1 MPVRRHP
8 KRPLWEVATLT
19 GGLGPLILS
28 VPGRCLE
35 CWSCVRYCPANAIRI
50 ADGCTQIIEEKCV
63 ACGLCVSECGN
74 CGHDVRDDTGRV
86 RELLSSGR
94 PVVCVLA
101 TEFVAALH
109 PMPTGEIE
117 SAVESLGFYAVE
129 STLLGEELVAM
140 AYERQHSRE
149 CSMPILR
156 STCPVTTSWV
166 LRFHPKLTQA
176 LAPIVPP
183 YVAQARL
190 IKALYPEGT
199 AVVYVSPCY
208 ARKDE
213 FMDEDFGGAVDAVI
227 DFVELKRM
235 MSGSNP
241 PPGATG
247 AQVCGVRR
255 PAPIKELSL
264 TDGYPRATL
273 VSHNLTSA
281 DVVVVRGL
289 RALDRLLTAIEAGEA
304 GPAIVDML
312 NCEGCV
318 DGPAVNPGLSV
329 FAKRNIDAAEREG
342 RGRSTVSSRALLR
355 YLPAI
360 EVVRTLTAE
369 PVHLPE
375 PTDDQIVAI
384 LAEGEF
390 APSSTPDCGA
400 CGYETC
406 VEHAIAIF
414 QGNSTWEMCFPL
426 QRKMLLRNAKAL
438 EESATLDPL
447 TSLWNRRVFA
457 ERLEDEMARH
467 ARYGHKVSL
476 MMMDID
482 AFKDVNDQF
491 GHVAGDRVLAAV
503 SDLLRDSLR
512 TTDIASRYGGDEF
525 ALILPSVGK
534 TEAFAAAEK
543 LRTLIESMP
552 VRVQR
557 DGHEEDVDVRVSI
570 GVASAGSATNDPIGL
585 IEAADRALY
594 QAKEAGRNQVRL
606 AAG

>member
-1 MPVRRHP
+1 MG
-8 KRPLWEVATLT
+8 EVVTLT
-19 GGLGPLILS
+19 GELGPLILS

-50 ADGCTQIIEEKCV
+50 ADGCTQVIEEKCV

-74 CGHDVRDDTGRV
+74 CGHAVRDDTGRV

-117 SAVESLGFYAVE
+117 SAVESLGFYSVE

-149 CSMPILR
+149 GGLPVLR

-166 LRFHPKLTQA
+166 RRFHPKLTQA

-190 IKALYPEGT
+190 IKSLYPEGT

-213 FMDEDFGGAVDAVI
+213 FLDPELGGAVDAVI
-227 DFVELKRM
+227 DFIELKGM
-235 MSGSNP
+235 MTGANP
-241 PPGATG
+241 LPGATG

-273 VSHNLTSA
+273 ESRNLTSS

-289 RALDRLLTAIEAGEA
+289 RALERLLVAIEAGEA
-304 GPAIVDML
+304 APAIVDML

-355 YLPAI
+355 YLPAVD
-360 EVVRTLTAE
+360 VVRAHSAD

-375 PTDDQIVAI
+375 PTDEQIDVI
-384 LAEGEF
+384 LSEGEF
-390 APSSTPDCGA
+390 DGRSETPDCGA

-406 VEHAIAIF
+406 VEHAVAIF
-414 QGNSTWEMCFPL
+414 QGNSTWDMCFPL
-426 QRKMLLRNAKAL
+426 QRKKLLRHAKAL

-482 AFKDVNDQF
+482 AFKDVNDRL
-491 GHVAGDRVLAAV
+491 GHLAGDRVLTAV
-503 SDLLRDSLR
+503 SDLLRESLR

-543 LRTLIESMP
+543 LRTLIESMAL
-552 VRVQR
+552 RVHR
-557 DGHEEDVDVRVSI
+557 DGHTEDVAVRVSI
-570 GVASAGSATNDPIGL
+570 GVASAGTAANDPIGL

-594 QAKEAGRNQVRL
+594 EAKEAGRNQVRL

>member
-1 MPVRRHP
+1 MG
-8 KRPLWEVATLT
+8 EVVTLT
-19 GGLGPLILS
+19 GELGPLILS

-50 ADGCTQIIEEKCV
+50 ADGCTQVIEEKCV

-74 CGHDVRDDTGRV
+74 CGHAVRDDTGRV

-117 SAVESLGFYAVE
+117 SAVESLGFYSVE

-149 CSMPILR
+149 GGLPVLR

-166 LRFHPKLTQA
+166 RRFHPKLTQA

-190 IKALYPEGT
+190 IKSLYPEGT

-213 FMDEDFGGAVDAVI
+213 FLDPELGGAVDAVI
-227 DFVELKRM
+227 DFIELKGM
-235 MSGSNP
+235 MTGANP
-241 PPGATG
+241 LPGATG

-273 VSHNLTSA
+273 ESRNLTSS

-289 RALDRLLTAIEAGEA
+289 RALERLLVAIEAGEA
-304 GPAIVDML
+304 APAIVDML

-355 YLPAI
+355 YLPAVD
-360 EVVRTLTAE
+360 VVRAHSAD

-375 PTDDQIVAI
+375 PTDEQIDVI
-384 LAEGEF
+384 LSEGEF
-390 APSSTPDCGA
+390 DGRSETPDCGA

-406 VEHAIAIF
+406 VEHAVAIF
-414 QGNSTWEMCFPL
+414 QGNSTWDMCFPL
-426 QRKMLLRNAKAL
+426 QRKKLLRHAKAL

-482 AFKDVNDQF
+482 ALKDVNDRL
-491 GHVAGDRVLAAV
+491 GHLAGDRVLTAV
-503 SDLLRDSLR
+503 SDLLRESLR

-543 LRTLIESMP
+543 LRTLVESMAL
-552 VRVQR
+552 RVHR
-557 DGHEEDVDVRVSI
+557 DGHTEDVAVRVSI
-570 GVASAGSATNDPIGL
+570 GVASAGTAANDPIGL

-594 QAKEAGRNQVRL
+594 EAKEAGRNQVRL

>member
-1 MPVRRHP
+1 VPTRSDHWR
-8 KRPLWEVATLT
+8 EVATLT
-19 GGLGPLILS
+19 GELGPLILS
-28 VPGRCLE
+28 DRGRCLE
-35 CWSCVRYCPANAIRI
+35 CWSCVRHCPANAIRI
-50 ADGCTQIIEEKCV
+50 ADGATQVIEEKCV
-63 ACGLCVSECGN
+63 ACGMCVSECGN
-74 CGHDVRDDTGRV
+74 CGHSVRDDTGRV
-86 RELLSSGR
+86 RDLLSSGR

-109 PMPTGEIE
+109 PMATVEIE
-117 SAVESLGFYAVE
+117 AAVEGLGFYAVE

-140 AYERQHSRE
+140 AYERQHSRDGGL
-149 CSMPILR
+149 PVLR
-156 STCPVTTSWV
+156 STCPVTTAWV
-166 LRFHPKLTQA
+166 RRFHPKLTQA

-190 IKALYPEGT
+190 IKQVYPEDT

-213 FMDEDFGGAVDAVI
+213 FLDPELGGAVDAVI
-227 DFVELKRM
+227 DFLELKRM
-235 MSGSNP
+235 LSSANP

-247 AQVCGVRR
+247 AQLCGVRR

-273 VSHNLTSA
+273 VSRNLTSA

-289 RALDRLLTAIEAGEA
+289 RALERLLTAIEAGESA
-304 GPAIVDML
+304 PAIVDML

-318 DGPAVNPGLSV
+318 DGPAVSPSLSV

-342 RGRSTVSSRALLR
+342 CGCSTVSSRALLR
-355 YLPAI
+355 YLPAVA
-360 EVVRTLTAE
+360 VVRGHTAE

-375 PTDDQIVAI
+375 PAEEQVDAI

-390 APSSTPDCGA
+390 DRSATPDCGA

-406 VEHAIAIF
+406 VEHAVAIF

-426 QRKMLLRNAKAL
+426 QRKMLLRHAKAL

-467 ARYGHKVSL
+467 VRYGHKVSL

-482 AFKDVNDQF
+482 AFKQVNDRH
-491 GHVAGDRVLAAV
+491 GHLAGDRVLTAV
-503 SDLLRDSLR
+503 SDLLRESLR

-534 TEAFAAAEK
+534 TEAYAAAEK
-543 LRTLIESMP
+543 LRTLIEQMAM
-552 VRVQR
+552 RVQR
-557 DGHEEDVDVRVSI
+557 DGLREDVAVRVSI
-570 GVASAGSATNDPIGL
+570 GVAAAGPVANDPVGL

-594 QAKEAGRNQVRL
+594 EAKEAGRNQVRL

>member
-1 MPVRRHP
+1 MG
-8 KRPLWEVATLT
+8 EVVTLT
-19 GGLGPLILS
+19 GELGPLILS

-50 ADGCTQIIEEKCV
+50 ADGCTQVIEEKCV

-74 CGHDVRDDTGRV
+74 CGHAVRDDTGRV

-117 SAVESLGFYAVE
+117 SAVESLGFYSVE

-149 CSMPILR
+149 GGLPVLR

-166 LRFHPKLTQA
+166 RRFHPKLTQA

-190 IKALYPEGT
+190 IKSLYPEGT

-213 FMDEDFGGAVDAVI
+213 FLDPELGGAVDAVI
-227 DFVELKRM
+227 DFIELKGM
-235 MSGSNP
+235 MTGANP
-241 PPGATG
+241 LPGATG

-273 VSHNLTSA
+273 ESRNLTSS

-289 RALDRLLTAIEAGEA
+289 RALERLLVAIEAGEA
-304 GPAIVDML
+304 APAIVDML

-355 YLPAI
+355 YLPAVD
-360 EVVRTLTAE
+360 VVRAHSAD

-375 PTDDQIVAI
+375 PTDEQIDVI
-384 LAEGEF
+384 LSEGEF
-390 APSSTPDCGA
+390 DGRSETPDCGA

-406 VEHAIAIF
+406 VEHAVAIF
-414 QGNSTWEMCFPL
+414 QGNSTWDMCFPL
-426 QRKMLLRNAKAL
+426 QRKKLLRHAKAL

-482 AFKDVNDQF
+482 AFKDVNDRL
-491 GHVAGDRVLAAV
+491 GHLAGDRVLTAV
-503 SDLLRDSLR
+503 SDLLRESLR

-543 LRTLIESMP
+543 LRTLVESMAL
-552 VRVQR
+552 RVHR
-557 DGHEEDVDVRVSI
+557 DGHTEDVAVRVSI
-570 GVASAGSATNDPIGL
+570 GVASAGTAANDPIGL

-594 QAKEAGRNQVRL
+594 EAKEAGRNQVRL

>member
-1 MPVRRHP
+1 M
-8 KRPLWEVATLT
+8 
-19 GGLGPLILS
+19 
-28 VPGRCLE
+28 
-35 CWSCVRYCPANAIRI
+35 RYCPANAIRV
-50 ADGCTQIIEEKCV
+50 ADGATEVIEEKCV
-63 ACGLCVSECGN
+63 ACGLCVSECGS
-74 CGHDVRDDTGRV
+74 CGHSVRDDTGLV
-86 RELLSSGR
+86 RDLLSSGR

-109 PMPTGEIE
+109 PMPTSEIE
-117 SAVESLGFYAVE
+117 NAVEALGFYAVE

-140 AYERQHSRE
+140 AYERLHGRGGGL
-149 CSMPILR
+149 PVLR
-156 STCPVTTSWV
+156 STCPVATGWV
-166 LRFHPKLTQA
+166 RRFHPKLTQA

-190 IKALYPEGT
+190 IKSLYPADT

-213 FMDEDFGGAVDAVI
+213 FLDPELDGAVDAAI
-227 DFVELKRM
+227 DFLELKGM
-235 MSGSNP
+235 LESANP
-241 PPGATG
+241 PPGSNG
-247 AQVCGVRR
+247 MQVCGVRR
-255 PAPIKELSL
+255 PSPIKELSL

-273 VSHNLTSA
+273 ESRNLTSS

-289 RALDRLLTAIEAGEA
+289 RALDRLLSAMEAGESA
-304 GPAIVDML
+304 PAIVDML

-318 DGPAVNPGLSV
+318 DGPAVSPGLSV

-355 YLPAI
+355 YLPAV
-360 EVVRTLTAE
+360 EVMRVHCAE
-369 PVHLPE
+369 PLHLPV
-375 PTDDQIVAI
+375 PTDEQVDAI
-384 LAEGEF
+384 LAGGEF
-390 APSSTPDCGA
+390 TSRDATPDCGA

-406 VEHAIAIF
+406 VEHSVAIF
-414 QGNSTWEMCFPL
+414 QGNSTWDMCFPL
-426 QRKMLLRNAKAL
+426 QRKLLLRNAKAL

-482 AFKDVNDQF
+482 AFKEINDRL
-491 GHVAGDRVLAAV
+491 GHLAGDRVLTEV
-503 SDLLRDSLR
+503 SDLLRESLR
-512 TTDIASRYGGDEF
+512 ATDIASRYGGDEF

-543 LRTLIESMP
+543 LRALIEALPIVM
-552 VRVQR
+552 QR
-557 DGHEEDVDVRVSI
+557 DGETQTVDVRASI
-570 GVASAGSATNDPIGL
+570 GVASAGAAASDPIGL

-594 QAKEAGRNQVRL
+594 EAKAAGRNQVRL

>member
-1 MPVRRHP
+1 MG
-8 KRPLWEVATLT
+8 EVVTLT
-19 GGLGPLILS
+19 GELGPLILS

-35 CWSCVRYCPANAIRI
+35 GWSCVRYCPANAIRI
-50 ADGCTQIIEEKCV
+50 ADGCTQVIEEKCV

-74 CGHDVRDDTGRV
+74 CGHAVRDDTGRV

-117 SAVESLGFYAVE
+117 SAVEALGFYAVE

-149 CSMPILR
+149 GGLPVLR
-156 STCPVTTSWV
+156 STCPVTTAWV
-166 LRFHPKLTQA
+166 RRFHPKLTQA

-190 IKALYPEGT
+190 VKGLYPEGT

-208 ARKDE
+208 ARNDE
-213 FMDEDFGGAVDAVI
+213 VLEPELDGAVDSVI
-227 DFVELKRM
+227 DFTELKRM
-235 MSGSNP
+235 LTGANP
-241 PPGATG
+241 PPGATA

-273 VSHNLTSA
+273 ESRNLTSS

-289 RALDRLLTAIEAGEA
+289 RALERLLVAIEAGEA
-304 GPAIVDML
+304 APAIVDML

-355 YLPAI
+355 YLPAVD
-360 EVVRTLTAE
+360 VVRAHSAD

-375 PTDDQIVAI
+375 PTDEQIDVI
-384 LAEGEF
+384 LSEGEF
-390 APSSTPDCGA
+390 DGRSETPDCGA

-406 VEHAIAIF
+406 VEHAVAIF
-414 QGNSTWEMCFPL
+414 QGNSTWDMCFPL
-426 QRKMLLRNAKAL
+426 QRKKLLRHAKAL

-512 TTDIASRYGGDEF
+512 ATDIASRYGGDEF

-543 LRTLIESMP
+543 LRTLIESTRTCGTRRAIASTAACAP
-552 VRVQR
+552 TTAGSPRAR
-557 DGHEEDVDVRVSI
+557 S
-570 GVASAGSATNDPIGL
+570 ASAA
-585 IEAADRALY
+585 
-594 QAKEAGRNQVRL
+594 
-606 AAG
+606 

>member
-1 MPVRRHP
+1 MG
-8 KRPLWEVATLT
+8 EVVTLT
-19 GGLGPLILS
+19 GELGPLILS

-50 ADGCTQIIEEKCV
+50 ADGCTQVIEEKCV

-74 CGHDVRDDTGRV
+74 CGHAVRDDTGRV

-149 CSMPILR
+149 GGLPVLR

-166 LRFHPKLTQA
+166 RRFHPKLTQA

-190 IKALYPEGT
+190 IKSLYPEGT

-213 FMDEDFGGAVDAVI
+213 FLDPELGGAVDAVI
-227 DFVELKRM
+227 DFIELKGM
-235 MSGSNP
+235 MTGANP
-241 PPGATG
+241 LPGAIG

-273 VSHNLTSA
+273 ESRNLTSS

-289 RALDRLLTAIEAGEA
+289 RALERLLVAIEAGEA
-304 GPAIVDML
+304 APAIVDML

-355 YLPAI
+355 YLPAVD
-360 EVVRTLTAE
+360 VVRAHSAD

-375 PTDDQIVAI
+375 PTDEQIDVI
-384 LAEGEF
+384 LSEGEF
-390 APSSTPDCGA
+390 DGRSETPDCGA

-406 VEHAIAIF
+406 VEHAVAIF
-414 QGNSTWEMCFPL
+414 QGNSTWDMCFPL
-426 QRKMLLRNAKAL
+426 QRKKLLRHAKAL

-482 AFKDVNDQF
+482 ALKDVNDRL
-491 GHVAGDRVLAAV
+491 GHLAGDRVLTAV
-503 SDLLRDSLR
+503 SDLLRESLR

-543 LRTLIESMP
+543 LRTLVESMAL
-552 VRVQR
+552 RVHR
-557 DGHEEDVDVRVSI
+557 DGHTEDVAVRVSI
-570 GVASAGSATNDPIGL
+570 GVASAGTAANDPIGL

-594 QAKEAGRNQVRL
+594 EAKEAGRNQVRL

>member
-1 MPVRRHP
+1 MG
-8 KRPLWEVATLT
+8 EVVTLT
-19 GGLGPLILS
+19 GELGPLILS

-50 ADGCTQIIEEKCV
+50 ADGCTQVIEEKCV

-74 CGHDVRDDTGRV
+74 CGHAVRDDTGRV

-149 CSMPILR
+149 GGLPVLR

-166 LRFHPKLTQA
+166 RRFHPKLTQA

-190 IKALYPEGT
+190 IKSLYPEGT

-213 FMDEDFGGAVDAVI
+213 FLDPELGGAVDAVI
-227 DFVELKRM
+227 DFIELKGM
-235 MSGSNP
+235 MTGANP
-241 PPGATG
+241 LPGATG

-273 VSHNLTSA
+273 ESRNLTSS

-289 RALDRLLTAIEAGEA
+289 RALERLLVAIEAGEA
-304 GPAIVDML
+304 APAIVDML

-355 YLPAI
+355 YLPAVD
-360 EVVRTLTAE
+360 VVRAHSAD

-375 PTDDQIVAI
+375 PTDEQIDVI
-384 LAEGEF
+384 LSEGEF
-390 APSSTPDCGA
+390 DGRSETPDCGA

-406 VEHAIAIF
+406 VEHAVAIF
-414 QGNSTWEMCFPL
+414 QGNSTWDMCFPL
-426 QRKMLLRNAKAL
+426 QRKKLLRHAKAL
-438 EESATLDPL
+438 EEWATLDPL
-447 TSLWNRRVFA
+447 TSLSNRRVFA

-482 AFKDVNDQF
+482 ALKDVNDRL
-491 GHVAGDRVLAAV
+491 GHLAGDRVLTAV
-503 SDLLRDSLR
+503 SDLLRESLR

-543 LRTLIESMP
+543 LRTLVESMAL
-552 VRVQR
+552 RVHR
-557 DGHEEDVDVRVSI
+557 DGHTEDVAVRVSI
-570 GVASAGSATNDPIGL
+570 GVASAGTAANDPIGL

-594 QAKEAGRNQVRL
+594 EAKEAGRNQVRL

>member
-1 MPVRRHP
+1 M
-8 KRPLWEVATLT
+8 
-19 GGLGPLILS
+19 
-28 VPGRCLE
+28 
-35 CWSCVRYCPANAIRI
+35 RYCPANAIRI
-50 ADGCTQIIEEKCV
+50 ADGVTEVIEEKCV

-74 CGHDVRDDTGRV
+74 CGHSVRDDTGRV
-86 RELLSSGR
+86 RALLSSGR

-109 PMPTGEIE
+109 PMPTSEIE
-117 SAVESLGFYAVE
+117 NTVEALGFYAIE

-140 AYERQHSRE
+140 AYERLHSRE
-149 CSMPILR
+149 GGLPVLR
-156 STCPVTTSWV
+156 STCPVTSGWV
-166 LRFHPKLTQA
+166 RRFHPKLTQA

-190 IKALYPEGT
+190 IKALYPADV

-213 FMDEDFGGAVDAVI
+213 FADPELGGAVDAVI
-227 DFVELKRM
+227 DFIELKRM
-235 MSGSNP
+235 LAASNP
-241 PPGATG
+241 PPGANG
-247 AQVCGVRR
+247 MQVCGVRR
-255 PAPIKELSL
+255 PSPIKELSL

-273 VSHNLTSA
+273 ESRNLTSA
-281 DVVVVRGL
+281 DVAVVRGL

-304 GPAIVDML
+304 APAIVDML
-312 NCEGCV
+312 NCEGCI

-355 YLPAI
+355 YLPAV
-360 EVVRTLTAE
+360 EVVRAHSAD

-375 PTDDQIVAI
+375 PSEEQIDVI

-390 APSSTPDCGA
+390 ESREMTPDCGA

-406 VEHAIAIF
+406 VEHAVAIF
-414 QGNSTWEMCFPL
+414 QGNSTWDMCFPL
-426 QRKMLLRNAKAL
+426 QRRLLIRHAKAL

-447 TSLWNRRVFA
+447 TALWNRRVFA

-467 ARYGHKVSL
+467 SRYGHKVSL

-482 AFKDVNDQF
+482 AFKEVNDRL
-491 GHVAGDRVLAAV
+491 GHLAGDRVLSAV
-503 SDLLRDSLR
+503 SELLRQSLR

-543 LRTLIESMP
+543 LRTLIEALSLL
-552 VRVQR
+552 VQR
-557 DGHEEDVDVRVSI
+557 DGQEESVAVRVSI
-570 GVASAGSATNDPIGL
+570 GVASAGVHASDPIGL

-594 QAKEAGRNQVRL
+594 EAKAAGRNQVRL

>member
-1 MPVRRHP
+1 M
-8 KRPLWEVATLT
+8 
-19 GGLGPLILS
+19 GDLGPLITS
-28 VPGRCLE
+28 ERGRCLE

-50 ADGCTQIIEEKCV
+50 ADGATEVIEEKCV

-74 CGHDVRDDTGRV
+74 CGHSVRDDTGLV
-86 RELLSSGR
+86 RDLLSSGR

-109 PMPTGEIE
+109 PIPTSEIE
-117 SAVESLGFYAVE
+117 NAVEALGFYAVE

-140 AYERQHSRE
+140 AYERLHGRDGGL
-149 CSMPILR
+149 PVLR
-156 STCPVTTSWV
+156 STCPVATAWV
-166 LRFHPKLTQA
+166 RRFHPKLTQA

-190 IKALYPEGT
+190 IKSLYPADT

-213 FMDEDFGGAVDAVI
+213 FLDPELDGAVDAAI
-227 DFVELKRM
+227 DFLELKRM
-235 MSGSNP
+235 LASANP
-241 PPGATG
+241 PPGSNG
-247 AQVCGVRR
+247 MQVCGVRR
-255 PAPIKELSL
+255 PSPIKEMSL

-273 VSHNLTSA
+273 ESRNLTSS

-289 RALDRLLTAIEAGEA
+289 RALERLLGAIEAGESA
-304 GPAIVDML
+304 PAIVDML

-318 DGPAVNPGLSV
+318 DGPAVSPGLSV

-355 YLPAI
+355 YLPSV
-360 EVVRTLTAE
+360 EVMRVHSAE

-375 PTDDQIVAI
+375 PTSEQVDAI

-390 APSSTPDCGA
+390 MSRDVTPDCGA

-406 VEHAIAIF
+406 EEHAVAIF
-414 QGNSTWEMCFPL
+414 QGNSTWDMCFPL
-426 QRKMLLRNAKAL
+426 QRKLLLRHAKAL

-482 AFKDVNDQF
+482 AFKEINDRL
-491 GHVAGDRVLAAV
+491 GHLAGDRVLTEV
-503 SDLLRDSLR
+503 SDLLRESLR
-512 TTDIASRYGGDEF
+512 ATDIASRYGGDEF

-543 LRTLIESMP
+543 LRILIEAMSLELL
-552 VRVQR
+552 R
-557 DGHEEDVDVRVSI
+557 DGEKQTVEVRASI
-570 GVASAGSATNDPIGL
+570 GVASAGAAASDPIGL

-594 QAKEAGRNQVRL
+594 EAKAAGRNQVRL

>member
-1 MPVRRHP
+1 
-8 KRPLWEVATLT
+8 
-19 GGLGPLILS
+19 
-28 VPGRCLE
+28 
-35 CWSCVRYCPANAIRI
+35 
-50 ADGCTQIIEEKCV
+50 
-63 ACGLCVSECGN
+63 
-74 CGHDVRDDTGRV
+74 
-86 RELLSSGR
+86 
-94 PVVCVLA
+94 
-101 TEFVAALH
+101 
-109 PMPTGEIE
+109 
-117 SAVESLGFYAVE
+117 
-129 STLLGEELVAM
+129 
-140 AYERQHSRE
+140 
-149 CSMPILR
+149 
-156 STCPVTTSWV
+156 
-166 LRFHPKLTQA
+166 
-176 LAPIVPP
+176 
-183 YVAQARL
+183 
-190 IKALYPEGT
+190 
-199 AVVYVSPCY
+199 VYVSPCY

-213 FMDEDFGGAVDAVI
+213 FLDEDLGGAVDAVI

-273 VSHNLTSA
+273 VSRNLTSP

-375 PTDDQIVAI
+375 PTDEQIVAI

-406 VEHAIAIF
+406 VEHAVAIF
-414 QGNSTWEMCFPL
+414 QGNSTWDMCFPL
-426 QRKMLLRNAKAL
+426 QRKMLTRNAKAL

-552 VRVQR
+552 VRVER
-557 DGHEEDVDVRVSI
+557 DGHKQDVDVRVSI

>member
-1 MPVRRHP
+1 M
-8 KRPLWEVATLT
+8 
-19 GGLGPLILS
+19 
-28 VPGRCLE
+28 
-35 CWSCVRYCPANAIRI
+35 RYCPANAIRV
-50 ADGCTQIIEEKCV
+50 ADGATEVIEEKCV
-63 ACGLCVSECGN
+63 ACGLCVSECGS
-74 CGHDVRDDTGRV
+74 CGHAVRDDTGRV
-86 RELLSSGR
+86 RDLLSSGR

-109 PMPTGEIE
+109 PMPTSEIE
-117 SAVESLGFYAVE
+117 NAVEALGFYAVE

-140 AYERQHSRE
+140 AYERLHGRDGGL
-149 CSMPILR
+149 PVLR
-156 STCPVTTSWV
+156 STCPVATGWV
-166 LRFHPKLTQA
+166 RRFHPKLTQA

-183 YVAQARL
+183 YVAQSRL
-190 IKALYPEGT
+190 IKSLYPADT

-213 FMDEDFGGAVDAVI
+213 FLDPEFGGAVDAAI
-227 DFVELKRM
+227 DFLELKRM
-235 MSGSNP
+235 LASANP
-241 PPGATG
+241 PPGTTG
-247 AQVCGVRR
+247 AKICGVRR
-255 PAPIKELSL
+255 PSPIKELSL

-273 VSHNLTSA
+273 ESRNLTSS

-289 RALDRLLTAIEAGEA
+289 RSLDRLLSAIEAGEA
-304 GPAIVDML
+304 APAIVDML

-318 DGPAVNPGLSV
+318 DGPAVSPGLSV

-355 YLPAI
+355 YLPAV
-360 EVVRTLTAE
+360 EVVRVHSAAPL
-369 PVHLPE
+369 HLPV
-375 PTDDQIVAI
+375 PTDEQVDAI
-384 LAEGEF
+384 LAGGEF
-390 APSSTPDCGA
+390 MSRDATLDCGA

-406 VEHAIAIF
+406 VEHSVAIF
-414 QGNSTWEMCFPL
+414 QGNSTWDMCFPL
-426 QRKMLLRNAKAL
+426 QRKLLLRNAKAL

-482 AFKDVNDQF
+482 AFKGINDRL
-491 GHVAGDRVLAAV
+491 GHLAGDRVLTEV
-503 SDLLRDSLR
+503 SDLLRESLR
-512 TTDIASRYGGDEF
+512 ATDIASRYGGDEF

-543 LRTLIESMP
+543 LRALIEALP
-552 VRVQR
+552 IVVQR
-557 DGHEEDVDVRVSI
+557 DGETQTVDVRASI
-570 GVASAGSATNDPIGL
+570 GVASAGAAASDPIGL

-594 QAKEAGRNQVRL
+594 EAKAAGRNQVRL